1 MKRFILFLFIVLFLF
16 ILSCQKKDSPVE
28 TNFQKDFGQL
38 ELKLDMTNAPA
49 NVVALKGYLESTQD
63 TIYFDFE
70 IIDNYAIAKV
80 EDIPVG
86 YWRLTVDAYNSEGV
100 IIYSGSTLVYVIGGE
115 TTPVYLELNP
125 ATGSLRIIVTWGG
138 KRPDII
144 AYFPFDGNFVDQSI
158 FHNDAKQYGDVEFA
172 EGKFGQAANFDG
184 IDDFLEIKH
193 MDIYNLDEKTIAFW
207 FYKNNDSIQDT
218 PGWMDNEG
226 LIFKSYNTS
235 LYRDFSFLIQ
245 KQEPPFNFKFNV
257 YDNSDSLLFLTSYE
271 AILPKT
277 WYHIV
282 GVITR
287 SEAKLYI
294 NGELKVTHLIRGT
307 LYHNND
313 PIIIGVVPTTYE
325 FPTRFF
331 NGKIDDFVIFSRAL
345 NSREVNK
352 IYELGVVNFQN

>member
-1 MKRFILFLFIVLFLF
+1 MKRFILFSFIAPFLF

-207 FYKNNDSIQDT
+207 FYKNNDSIRIT
-218 PGWMDNEG
+218 PGEPADIEEMVMKG
-226 LIFKSYNTS
+226 PNTS
-235 LYRDFSFLIQ
+235 LALDFSFHIGTPD
-245 KQEPPFNFKFNV
+245 PPFNVN
-257 YDNSDSLLFLTSYE
+257 LLFTDLSISNQ
-271 AILPKT
+271 ILLREFDVINPKQ
-277 WYHIV
+277 WYFIA
-282 GVITR
+282 GVFMQHSVKFYLNGEKIL
-287 SEAKLYI
+287 EAKNVGQY
-294 NGELKVTHLIRGT
+294 N
-307 LYHNND
+307 HNKYSIFVGGPEPSGNS
-313 PIIIGVVPTTYE
+313 
-325 FPTRFF
+325 PTRFF
-331 NGKIDDFVIFSRAL
+331 NGKIDELVIFSAAL
-345 NSREVNK
+345 NDEQIHK
-352 IYELGVVNFQN
+352 LYQTGVQE